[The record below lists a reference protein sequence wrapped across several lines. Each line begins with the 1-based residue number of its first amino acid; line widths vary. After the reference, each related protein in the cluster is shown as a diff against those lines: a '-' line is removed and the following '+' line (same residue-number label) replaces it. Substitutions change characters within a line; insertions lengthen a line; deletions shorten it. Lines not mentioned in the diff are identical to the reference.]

1 MLPDTRGFVS
11 MIRYLTNDTEN
22 LRQKMREELLG
33 TTTAH
38 FKAMGRMLKAVADQG
53 VVKVLG
59 SSTAME
65 AVEKERPDWLKRVK
79 VL

>member
-1 MLPDTRGFVS
+1 
-11 MIRYLTNDTEN
+11 
-22 LRQKMREELLG
+22 MREELLG
-33 TTTAH
+33 TTTSH

-59 SSTAME
+59 SPTAME
-65 AVEKERPDWLKRVK
+65 AVEKERPNWLKRVK

>member
-1 MLPDTRGFVS
+1 
-11 MIRYLTNDTEN
+11 MIRHLTNDTEN
-22 LRQKMREELLG
+22 LRQQMREELLG

-38 FKAMGRMLKAVADQG
+38 FRAMGRVLRAVAEEG

-65 AVEKERPDWLKRVK
+65 AVENERPGWLKRVK

>member
-1 MLPDTRGFVS
+1 V
-11 MIRYLTNDTEN
+11 RYLTNDTEN
-22 LRQKMREELLG
+22 LRQQMREELLG
-33 TTTAH
+33 TTTSD
-38 FKAMGRMLKAVADQG
+38 FKALGRILKEVAEKG

-65 AVEKERPDWLKRVK
+65 KVDKERPGWLKRLK

>member
-1 MLPDTRGFVS
+1 
-11 MIRYLTNDTEN
+11 
-22 LRQKMREELLG
+22 MREELLE
-33 TTTAH
+33 TTTSH
-38 FKAMGRMLKAVADQG
+38 FKAMGKILKAVAEEG

-65 AVEKERPDWLKRVK
+65 AVEKERPGWLKRVK